1 MCAPLLRESPTGKV
15 EKIAVIGGYSSEK
28 TETGSK
34 TIHHDIVEIYD
45 IENNK
50 WETGQ
55 HLRLCV
61 GIPGR
66 RQYDNSRGPPSAKKT
81 VARSDFGPV
90 YIAI

>member
-1 MCAPLLRESPTGKV
+1 MMCAPLLRESRTGKV

-28 TETGSK
+28 TE

-55 HLRLCV
+55 SVSEALC
-61 GIPGR
+61 GYSG
-66 RQYDNSRGPPSAKKT
+66 
-81 VARSDFGPV
+81 
-90 YIAI
+90 

>member
-1 MCAPLLRESPTGKV
+1 MMCAPLLRESPTGKV

-66 RQYDNSRGPPSAKKT
+66 RQL
-81 VARSDFGPV
+81 
-90 YIAI
+90 